1 MVQLTCSIHST
12 TGPLSVAW
20 QWSEKQGSTSP
31 QDLVS
36 VDRDG
41 TVRPGPGYRERSSY
55 GEIRVERVREDIY
68 TLSLYNA
75 LPGDEGLYRCTAT
88 EWVEA
93 GTEPEQSWEIIGEK
107 SATKTIT
114 VKTVGECVW

>member
-20 QWSEKQGSTSP
+20 QWSEKQGSTPP
-31 QDLVS
+31 QNLAS

-55 GEIRVERVREDIY
+55 GEIRVERVQEDIY

-75 LPGDEGLYRCTAT
+75 LPGDEGLFRCTAT

-93 GTEPEQSWEIIGEK
+93 GTESEQSWEKIGEK
-107 SATKTIT
+107 SATKAIT
-114 VKTVGECVW
+114 VKTVGECV